1 MSSASYA
8 VFKKIYRVIYYNS
21 IMSTENQTSKGF
33 STPLQQ
39 MCAIRISVKR
49 MNLVFKS
56 HDILVLNIFLALQ
69 INNIIIF
76 IKSCHE

>member
-1 MSSASYA
+1 MSSTSYA

-21 IMSTENQTSKGF
+21 IMSTENHTSKGF
-33 STPLQQ
+33 LYALATNV
-39 MCAIRISVKR
+39 CNISVKR

-76 IKSCHE
+76 NKVVS